1 MCVYMPSTHHTSNI
15 FLAQGLDKENVV
27 CFIYIYIYIT
37 LQYSVVLYLSTSAL
51 IGGSSPKILTLT
63 KILVAHVEIEHGL
76 L

>member
-1 MCVYMPSTHHTSNI
+1 M
-15 FLAQGLDKENVV
+15 F
-27 CFIYIYIYIT
+27 YIYIYIT
-37 LQYSVVLYLSTSAL
+37 LQYSVVLYISTSAL